1 MTAPCAKAHSQKPA
15 CCPVSPSQVPG
26 QVRGRAVVLGH
37 SLTPL
42 DASGRP
48 DSYVHLAFCQP
59 RFKRRIDPGRRKL
72 EVRMS
77 VLLVTT
83 YVGHVVKSEHMNEHP
98 SPLSPTVLVC
108 QECLGKLPQTGR
120 LHQEVLLLLWRQEGW
135 DECGGRADPSRG
147 LALACRWLSSVF
159 TRLPLILSVL
169 VFLLYGHQV
178 PLRHGLFSCLA
189 LTQWPV

>member
-1 MTAPCAKAHSQKPA
+1 MGLGSFGYKTRDRRFESLSAFLLPAPCMKAHSQKPA

-26 QVRGRAVVLGH
+26 QVRGRAAILGH

-48 DSYVHLAFCQP
+48 DSYGHLAFCQP
-59 RFKRRIDPGRRKL
+59 RFKRCVDLGRRKL

-77 VLLVTT
+77 VLLVTV
-83 YVGHVVKSEHMNEHP
+83 YIGHVVKSEHVNEHP

-120 LHQEVLLLLWRQEGW
+120 LHQRFSSSSG
-135 DECGGRADPSRG
+135 GGRAGTSVGAG
-147 LALACRWLSSVF
+147 LIPPEAWPWLADGYPASS
-159 TRLPLILSVL
+159 
-169 VFLLYGHQV
+169 
-178 PLRHGLFSCLA
+178 HGSL
-189 LTQWPV
+189 